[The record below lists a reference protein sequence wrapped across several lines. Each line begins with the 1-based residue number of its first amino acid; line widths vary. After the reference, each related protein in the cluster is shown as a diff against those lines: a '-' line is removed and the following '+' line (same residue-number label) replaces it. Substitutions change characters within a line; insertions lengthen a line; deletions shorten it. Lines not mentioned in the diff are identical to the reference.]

1 MNAVDKVSPIKKKG
15 KTKLSGMVCGNWF
28 KKFNKSKLPID
39 KNIYNS
45 ARYILKKII
54 IHKKRAFFERK
65 LGKPLA
71 LSLSEKQMGH
81 FTDNTKMQSVNYHQ

>member
-1 MNAVDKVSPIKKKG
+1 M
-15 KTKLSGMVCGNWF
+15 
-28 KKFNKSKLPID
+28 
-39 KNIYNS
+39 
-45 ARYILKKII
+45 
-54 IHKKRAFFERK
+54 RAFFERK